1 LRVFL
6 AGIALVCGGL
16 AGFAR
21 SAPIVVQDV
30 LRADG
35 WVTDLADLI
44 TPADEATL
52 ESELEAWKKGSGHEI
67 AVLTVPSLGSRTI
80 EEYALNVARTWAMG
94 QKGLSDAALLVIS
107 KNDRKMRIEVGRG
120 LEGDLTD
127 LVTGRIVRDLL
138 TPAFKRGD
146 FSTGIVQGVR
156 AMRAA
161 AGGDLSYLPKQRASA
176 ENWVPAIFITIILVM
191 FIVRMLRAAGGM
203 ARGMPMSG
211 RRSIGSRGAFG
222 GFGGFSGGGGRSS
235 GGGFSGFGGG
245 GGFSGGGS
253 SGGW

>member
-1 LRVFL
+1 M
-6 AGIALVCGGL
+6 CGWL
-16 AGFAR
+16 AGFA
-21 SAPIVVQDV
+21 SAAPVVVQDV
-30 LRADG
+30 PRADG

-52 ESELEAWKKGSGHEI
+52 EAELEAWKKGSGHEI
-67 AVLTVPSLGSRTI
+67 AVLTVTSLGGRTV

-94 QKGLSDAALLVIS
+94 QKGLNDAALLVVS

-127 LVTGRIVRDLL
+127 LATGRILRDLM

-146 FSTGIVQGVR
+146 FSSGIVQGVR
-156 AMRAA
+156 AMRAV
-161 AGGDLSYLPKQRASA
+161 AGGDMSYLPKQRANV
-176 ENWVPAIFITIILVM
+176 ENWVPAIFITIIIVM
-191 FIVRMLRAAGGM
+191 FIVRMLRAVGALG
-203 ARGMPMSG
+203 RGMPISG
-211 RRSIGSRGAFG
+211 RRSFGSRGGFG